1 VHVGID
7 ESGKN
12 RGITEIMDLC
22 LGRDLLGSD
31 NVEDAVSFNK
41 QGGWTHGAGSH
52 NAAGEEGA
60 QVHSEKRT
68 RRKSR
73 ENETKA

>member
-1 VHVGID
+1 MHVGID

-12 RGITEIMDLC
+12 RGIAKIMHLC

-31 NVEDAVSFNK
+31 NLEDAVSFDE
-41 QGGWTHGAGSH
+41 QGGWTHGLLGH

-60 QVHSEKRT
+60 QIHSEKRN

-73 ENETKA
+73 ENERQA